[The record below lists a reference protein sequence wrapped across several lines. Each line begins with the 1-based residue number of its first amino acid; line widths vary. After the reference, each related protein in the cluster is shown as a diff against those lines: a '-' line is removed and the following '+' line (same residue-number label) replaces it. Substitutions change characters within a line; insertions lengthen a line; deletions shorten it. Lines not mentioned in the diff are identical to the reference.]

1 MVKPI
6 ESSFMIHPYLIY
18 QKITLF
24 TCSTYFFLIAV
35 PPQKPLI
42 VDDRGRQV
50 EGEVGIGPFR
60 EGESLSL
67 ECNVPGGKWKCVNNG
82 SITLLLPS
90 FLQKNKGWNITFPW
104 GERKQTHDD
113 VSDIN
118 YRVMCTVSI
127 LSNFAHFG
135 RGRRQQKVLLLLR
148 NLIKERLESTT
159 TSFCGQESYTVI
171 K

>member
-1 MVKPI
+1 MKLLILIIMRILGRNCNNPLVIHIRKCLYLKVKATQSRLIKFFSHLSNYQTSDVMVKPI
-6 ESSFMIHPYLIY
+6 ESSFMIHLPSKLLYWG
-18 QKITLF
+18 T
-24 TCSTYFFLIAV
+24 FFPIPV

-90 FLQKNKGWNITFPW
+90 RNKGVKIPTFPW
-104 GERKQTHDD
+104 EGGRKKAWC
-113 VSDIN
+113 IW
-118 YRVMCTVSI
+118 Y
-127 LSNFAHFG
+127 
-135 RGRRQQKVLLLLR
+135 
-148 NLIKERLESTT
+148 
-159 TSFCGQESYTVI
+159 
-171 K
+171 